1 MLLYVFE
8 ILNDPIA
15 KARHWS
21 EQDQEV
27 GKKSSKS
34 SAQLCPLRFMISLM
48 EVSNNTAAPVEKS
61 SFADLQA
68 LIFSLLYILHPNV
81 QTLKG
86 YIISSSQSCG
96 LVRGTLHHWER
107 VPHIFTFDF
116 RYLHFSSHPSS
127 FPSFPPH
134 RHFGNLGIPA
144 WATSEDV
151 HIRWTDWTF
160 HIFCQASTSQK
171 SVNRA
176 FLVCCNSSAIVLFLM
191 FWCHIAEVYFL
202 KFYQLDMNWIYP
214 PPSNSGKWR
223 FIGIPY

>member
-1 MLLYVFE
+1 
-8 ILNDPIA
+8 
-15 KARHWS
+15 
-21 EQDQEV
+21 
-27 GKKSSKS
+27 
-34 SAQLCPLRFMISLM
+34 MISLM
-48 EVSNNTAAPVEKS
+48 EVSNNTPAPVEKS
-61 SFADLQA
+61 NNLQHWSFHYCT
-68 LIFSLLYILHPNV
+68 SYILMCKHWKDTSFHHPNPV
-81 QTLKG
+81 
-86 YIISSSQSCG
+86 G

-176 FLVCCNSSAIVLFLM
+176 AEAAATHQRLCCSWCLVPHCRGLFPEILSTRYELNLSGGAFQPRQAHSANELM
-191 FWCHIAEVYFL
+191 NEIYKLYAAVYFWCFPFQHQKLVAPATPVAQ
-202 KFYQLDMNWIYP
+202 KQLE
-214 PPSNSGKWR
+214 SLVHQ
-223 FIGIPY
+223 